1 MDGATIDVDYSREAY
16 TRRYRERLRH
26 QKEKQLESTKVW
38 VLSLPQHRLDLRC
51 HSIASVKVDEF
62 FHSTLY
68 FQWCVRRF
76 KKSLAGSL
84 PEDQDGAEWERMVFE
99 YMMGASERKPFE
111 MYNLTDLQILTDAK
125 EVFGVIDDSLAFPVM
140 KPNGMLEFGM
150 VTHNPEEELEAGRSG
165 NAMSCWAHR
174 INRDPD
180 TIFETCRNEGLQLP
194 SMPKKGAMKMNEPV
208 EEGMLTDESE
218 SNPPPPI
225 ITDDSSA
232 TPTATIGVPLT
243 AASASEEVKPMIES
257 ESELTSSTKDSDILK
272 QIGKIIAGK
281 VSSEEGKEEIGGAT
295 PSTSEAASVSALN
308 DTEKGE
314 GGTTTG
320 MSYKDACSEISA
332 AIDFGAPAYNK
343 GDHKGCYERYRAAGE
358 KILKNCSLKGVQ
370 QEFRS
375 AIELADKQP
384 SFTKQAWTMR
394 HAFDAILCGDIDT
407 SDFTDSDKEELA
419 KSTGAEDDDPAE
431 MGYKEACLEISAAIS
446 RGAPTY
452 NEGDHSGCYN
462 IYRQAAE
469 KIVERCSVAV
479 VQQKLRLA
487 LYLAEKQPS
496 FTDRAWTMRHSFD
509 AILRGIFVILNGG
522 VGNDEEGGE
531 EGAAADGEGG
541 VPNEEGEKGMSYE
554 EACEEISAAI
564 SRGGPL
570 YNEGDHEGCY
580 NTYKQAAEKILEE
593 CTVAGVKR
601 ELRSALETVSKQAS
615 ATMRAWTLRH
625 AFDAILRGNIDRD
638 RGGSVRVRRG
648 DGPNLSFGELLE
660 RRGTL

>member
-1 MDGATIDVDYSREAY
+1 MDDVDYSREAY
-16 TRRYRERLRH
+16 TRRHRERLRH
-26 QKEKQLESTKVW
+26 QKQKQLESTKVW

-51 HSIASVKVDEF
+51 HSIVSVKVDEF

-84 PEDQDGAEWERMVFE
+84 PEDEDGADWARMIFE
-99 YMMGASERKPFE
+99 YMMAASERKPFDT
-111 MYNLTDLQILTDAK
+111 YNLTDQQVLADAK
-125 EVFGVIDDSLAFPVM
+125 DVFGVIDDSLAFPVM

-180 TIFETCRNEGLQLP
+180 TIFETCRNEGIQI
-194 SMPKKGAMKMNEPV
+194 SFMPKRVMKMNDQPV
-208 EEGMLTDESE
+208 EEGMLTDEPE
-218 SNPPPPI
+218 IAPPPPPPPTI
-225 ITDDSSA
+225 DDSA
-232 TPTATIGVPLT
+232 TPGAAVDVPLAAT
-243 AASASEEVKPMIES
+243 AVASVGEEKPMLEP
-257 ESELTSSTKDSDILK
+257 ESELTSSTKKSDILV
-272 QIGKIIAGK
+272 QIGEIIAGK
-281 VSSEEGKEEIGGAT
+281 ASEEEGKEEVGGAT
-295 PSTSEAASVSALN
+295 PSTTSEAVSVSA
-308 DTEKGE
+308 TKE
-314 GGTTTG
+314 GGGVSMETAG

-343 GDHKGCYERYRAAGE
+343 GDHKGCYERYREAGD
-358 KILKNCSLKGVQ
+358 KILKNCTLKGVR
-370 QEFRS
+370 QELRS
-375 AIELADKQP
+375 AVELADKQP

-419 KSTGAEDDDPAE
+419 KSTGADDDPEE

-509 AILRGIFVILNGG
+509 AILRGIFVILSGA
-522 VGNDEEGGE
+522 VGDDDDEEGEEAAANG
-531 EGAAADGEGG
+531 EGAAA
-541 VPNEEGEKGMSYE
+541 NEGEKGMSYE

-564 SRGGPL
+564 SRGAPL
-570 YNEGDHEGCY
+570 YNEGDHEGCF

-601 ELRSALETVSKQAS
+601 ELRSALETASKQAS
-615 ATMRAWTLRH
+615 STMRAWTLRH
-625 AFDAILRGNIDRD
+625 AFDAILRGNIDRE
-638 RGGSVRVRRG
+638 RGGSVRVRRE
-648 DGPNLSFGELLE
+648 DGGNLSFRELLE

>member
-1 MDGATIDVDYSREAY
+1 MDGAADDYNREAY
-16 TRRYRERLRH
+16 TRRYKERLRH

-76 KKSLAGSL
+76 KKSLGGSL
-84 PEDQDGAEWERMVFE
+84 PEDQDGADWATMIFE
-99 YMMGASERKPFE
+99 YMMAASERKPFE
-111 MYNLTDLQILTDAK
+111 TYNLTDQQILTDAK
-125 EVFGVIDDSLAFPVM
+125 EVFGVFDDSLAFPVM

-150 VTHNPEEELEAGRSG
+150 VTHNPKEKLEAGRSG

-174 INRDPD
+174 INRDQD
-180 TIFETCRNEGLQLP
+180 TIFETCRNEGLQFH
-194 SMPKKGAMKMNEPV
+194 SMLKGVMKMNNQPV
-208 EEGMLTDESE
+208 EEGMLTDESK
-218 SNPPPPI
+218 SNPPPPT
-225 ITDDSSA
+225 TDDS
-232 TPTATIGVPLT
+232 TPAAIAAVPLATT
-243 AASASEEVKPMIES
+243 ASVSEEKPMLEP
-257 ESELTSSTKDSDILK
+257 ESELTSSTKNSDILK
-272 QIGKIIAGK
+272 QIGEIIAGK
-281 VSSEEGKEEIGGAT
+281 VSEEGKEDIGGVT
-295 PSTSEAASVSALN
+295 PSTSEAASASALN
-308 DTEKGE
+308 DT
-314 GGTTTG
+314 GGGGGTTG

-343 GDHKGCYERYRAAGE
+343 GDHKGCYERYREAGE
-358 KILKNCSLKGVQ
+358 KILEKCSLKGVR
-370 QEFRS
+370 QELCS
-375 AIELADKQP
+375 AVELADKQP

-419 KSTGAEDDDPAE
+419 KSTGANDEPAE

-446 RGAPTY
+446 QGAPTY

-469 KIVERCSVAV
+469 KIVEHCSVAV

-509 AILRGIFVILNGG
+509 AILRGIFVILNGS
-522 VGNDEEGGE
+522 VGNDEEG
-531 EGAAADGEGG
+531 EGAANGEGAD
-541 VPNEEGEKGMSYE
+541 EEEKGMSYE

-564 SRGGPL
+564 SRGAPL
-570 YNEGDHEGCY
+570 YNEGDHEGCF

-601 ELRSALETVSKQAS
+601 EIRSALETVSKQAS

-625 AFDAILRGNIDRD
+625 AFDAILRGNIDRE

-648 DGPNLSFGELLE
+648 DGANVSFSELLE

>member
-1 MDGATIDVDYSREAY
+1 MESAVDYSREAY

-51 HSIASVKVDEF
+51 HSITSVKVDEF

-76 KKSLAGSL
+76 RRSLGGAL
-84 PEDQDGAEWERMVFE
+84 PEDQDDASWGTMVFE
-99 YMMGASERKPFE
+99 YMMAASKRKPFE
-111 MYNLTDLQILTDAK
+111 TYNLTDQQILTDAK
-125 EVFGVIDDSLAFPVM
+125 EVFGVVDDSLAFPVM
-140 KPNGMLEFGM
+140 KPNGMLEYGM
-150 VTHNPEEELEAGRSG
+150 VTHNPKEELEAGRSG

-174 INRDPD
+174 INRDQD
-180 TIFETCRNEGLQLP
+180 TILETCQNEGLKFH
-194 SMPKKGAMKMNEPV
+194 SMPKGVMKMNDQPG

-218 SNPPPPI
+218 SVPPP
-225 ITDDSSA
+225 DDSTPSA
-232 TPTATIGVPLT
+232 TVDVPLAT
-243 AASASEEVKPMIES
+243 AASASSEEKPMFEPDN
-257 ESELTSSTKDSDILK
+257 ELTSSTKNSDILK
-272 QIGKIIAGK
+272 QIGEIIAGK
-281 VSSEEGKEEIGGAT
+281 VSEEGKEDIDGAT
-295 PSTSEAASVSALN
+295 PSTSVAASASALN
-308 DTEKGE
+308 NAE
-314 GGTTTG
+314 GGGTTG

-343 GDHKGCYERYRAAGE
+343 GDHKGCYERYREAGE
-358 KILKNCSLKGVQ
+358 KILENCSLKGVR
-370 QEFRS
+370 QELRS

-419 KSTGAEDDDPAE
+419 KSTGADDEPAP

-452 NEGDHSGCYN
+452 NEGDHSGCYS

-469 KIVERCSVAV
+469 KIVEHCSVAV

-509 AILRGIFVILNGG
+509 AILRGIFVILNGS
-522 VGNDEEGGE
+522 VGNDDEEGEEVAKGE
-531 EGAAADGEGG
+531 DAD
-541 VPNEEGEKGMSYE
+541 EGEKGMSYE

-564 SRGGPL
+564 SRGAPL
-570 YNEGDHEGCY
+570 YNEGDHEGCF

-625 AFDAILRGNIDRD
+625 AFDAISQGNIDRE
-638 RGGSVRVRRG
+638 RGGSISVRRG
-648 DGPNLSFGELLE
+648 DVSFSELLG